1 MPMAVSY
8 RRSKEDITY
17 QRSRAASA
25 PTSASCA
32 GSDSLRQT
40 EAKLVV
46 LGPRVSRQVVH
57 SYVRPPDA
65 ETGLEALSPR
75 QREILKAIASGSTT
89 KQIAY
94 DLGLSIKTIETHR
107 AQIMERLDIHD
118 AARLVRFSICIGL
131 ISAHD

>member
-1 MPMAVSY
+1 M
-8 RRSKEDITY
+8 
-17 QRSRAASA
+17 
-25 PTSASCA
+25 
-32 GSDSLRQT
+32 RQT

-46 LGPRVSRQVVH
+46 LGPRDSRQVVH

-131 ISAHD
+131 INAHD